1 MREVLYR
8 TPHAI
13 GVSRTTTKLP
23 FEKGLGR
30 FLRDLDR
37 HRGLY
42 LSSGYEYPGRYSRW
56 DIVAIRPPLEP
67 VSYTHL
73 TLPTILRV

>member
-1 MREVLYR
+1 MSSPTAMPACLYIVATPIGNMSDM

-13 GVSRTTTKLP
+13 
-23 FEKGLGR
+23 
-30 FLRDLDR
+30 D
-37 HRGLY
+37 
-42 LSSGYEYPGRYSRW
+42 
-56 DIVAIRPPLEP
+56 A